1 MHYLFCYDAPI
12 AGTEASILRWPRTV
26 FSWPETLPNFRDG
39 DSVESPTQPTIEID
53 SYRLNKRIQDI
64 SEIGSTLNG
73 GSNRQALTDD
83 DAKAREL
90 FINWCE
96 SSACTVRVDAMGN
109 IFARRGG
116 SNPEADPVLIGSHLD
131 TQPTGGRFDG
141 VYGVLAGLEVIE
153 TLNDSRVQGSPYRSS
168 SGLMKRDV
176 ALTLL
181 QWGHPFGRVCCLK
194 TKPTL
199 NKMWK
204 VKASCRS

>member
-1 MHYLFCYDAPI
+1 MIFHSLSNGFLHFLSQCLAYDCRRLMHYLFCYDASI

-26 FSWPETLPNFRDG
+26 FSWPETPPNFRDG

-64 SEIGSTLNG
+64 SEIGSTLN

-116 SNPEADPVLIGSHLD
+116 SNPEADPVLS
-131 TQPTGGRFDG
+131 
-141 VYGVLAGLEVIE
+141 VAVLIP
-153 TLNDSRVQGSPYRSS
+153 SRPVG
-168 SGLMKRDV
+168 
-176 ALTLL
+176 A
-181 QWGHPFGRVCCLK
+181 
-194 TKPTL
+194 
-199 NKMWK
+199 
-204 VKASCRS
+204 